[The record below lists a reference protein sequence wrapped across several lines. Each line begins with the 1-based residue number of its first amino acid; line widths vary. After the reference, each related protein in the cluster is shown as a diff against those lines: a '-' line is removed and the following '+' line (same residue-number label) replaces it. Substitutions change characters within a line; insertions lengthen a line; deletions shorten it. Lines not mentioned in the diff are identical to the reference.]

1 MNQKRFFFFLFL
13 CLILTLPM
21 TRTWAETVVIDSQK
35 QFQLASEAMAKG
47 EYQQA
52 VYEFKR
58 FLFFFPSD
66 PETAKVYYLIG
77 KCYLLEKNFAA
88 ARESLDQTYQTYT
101 DSAVGGQALLLI
113 GESYFQQGISKE
125 AIYYF
130 EKTIQEYAQPEIKNA
145 AIYKLGW
152 ARMQAGQ
159 WQEASQT
166 FQQVE
171 SGSPLFSSSQNLVRE
186 SLKAADLPSKNP
198 TTAGVLAAV
207 VPGLGHVYCNRYK
220 DGLVAFALNGLF
232 IYAAYEAFDHDQ
244 DTLGGMLCFLELGW
258 YSGNIYSAT
267 NSAHKYNRAVRN
279 EYRKNLYKQFNVNVF
294 ASPQGQM
301 GLAFKIEF

>member
-1 MNQKRFFFFLFL
+1 MNQKRFLFFLFL
-13 CLILTLPM
+13 GLILIPFITQ
-21 TRTWAETVVIDSQK
+21 TRAETVVIDSQN

-47 EYQQA
+47 DYRQA

-66 PETAKVYYLIG
+66 PETPKIHYLIG
-77 KCYLLEKNFAA
+77 KCYFLEKNFEV
-88 ARESLDQTYQTYT
+88 ARESLDQTYQTYA

-113 GESYFQQGISKE
+113 GESYFQQGVSKE

-130 EKTIQEYAQPEIKNA
+130 EKTVSEYAQPEIKNA

-159 WQEASQT
+159 WQEASQA
-166 FQQVE
+166 FQTVA
-171 SGSPLFSSSQNLVRE
+171 SDSPLFSSSQNLARE
-186 SLKAADLPSKNP
+186 SLKATDLPSKNP

-207 VPGLGHVYCNRYK
+207 VPGMGHVYCNRYK

-232 IYAAYEAFDHDQ
+232 IYAAHEAFAHDQ
-244 DTLGGMLCFLELGW
+244 DALGGMLCFLELGW
-258 YSGNIYSAT
+258 YSGNIYSAA

-279 EYRKNLYKQFNVNVF
+279 EYRKNLHQQYHINVF
-294 ASPQGQM
+294 ASPQGPI